1 MVLGSD
7 NAQNPIAS
15 GQGPSPDDDQMIG
28 GDLSVIQAINQY
40 RIESEDARRDRIS
53 KNDEN
58 WDLYLGR
65 QDFSYKQ
72 DGQSREVLPK
82 VAISAEQT
90 AAMIKRGMVQF
101 GPYYSVKLDPM
112 LEPIVEGRQIASIL
126 DCFLNDLWTP
136 NKGDTGNFPT
146 VISDAVKQALF
157 KSLVVLK
164 VHGAYKKHRDFTFER
179 GKALL
184 SEEDTERWHLRIDLV
199 RVEDYYPDPTGDG
212 LYEIHRV
219 EKDLHEV
226 LELAEEGI
234 YDKEMCQRL
243 VGTSNE
249 RHDDEELSD
258 EDRAQVEATHPGFRR
273 RVVLDEFWGTLLN
286 RDGTV
291 AHRNVIA
298 TVANERFL
306 IRPPEPNPFWHQES
320 PFIAEPLI
328 RVPFSVWHKAIY
340 DHATDLNI
348 ALNELFNLMVDG
360 GMATVHGVKQIR
372 IEDLEDP
379 GQVEG
384 GIKPG
389 VTLAVKQTLPHN
401 AKVLETVS
409 EGEVPQDAMAM
420 FEVINREFQT
430 AAMTNELK
438 VGALPPRQVLATEI
452 MESSQSQNMM
462 LDGMVGDLENNVM
475 SAALRKAWLNVL
487 QNADVIPESAFASAT
502 DRRVAMI
509 LMRSSPEERYAL
521 FANKAQFRV
530 NGLTATLT
538 KALDFQ
544 KIMALLQAV
553 GTNPAML
560 QVFLQDY
567 SAQKLLA
574 QLIRTL
580 GLNPDD
586 LRKTFEERMAAQQQ
600 QQLSQVSAANQMLG
614 GGPQNAEGQPGGGGA
629 AGPGA
634 GGSPEIAGIQQMAN
648 PTTGMP
654 PVMG

>member
-1 MVLGSD
+1 MVLGSNTAD
-7 NAQNPIAS
+7 NPIAS
-15 GQGPSPDDDQMIG
+15 GRGPSPADDMMLEN
-28 GDLSVIQAINQY
+28 DLSVIQAINSF
-40 RIESEDARRDRIS
+40 RIESEDSRRDRMV

-58 WDLYLGR
+58 WDMYQGK
-65 QDFSYKQ
+65 QDFSNKME
-72 DGQSREVLPK
+72 GQSREVLPK

-90 AAMIKRGMVQF
+90 AAMIKRGMIQF
-101 GPYYSVKLDPM
+101 GPYYQVKIDPA
-112 LEPIVEGRQIASIL
+112 LEPIVEGRQIASVL

-136 NKGDTGNFPT
+136 NQGDTGNFPT
-146 VISDAVKQALF
+146 VVSDGVKQALF
-157 KSLVVLK
+157 KSLFIVK
-164 VHGAYKKHRDFTFER
+164 VHGNYKKHRDFTFER

-184 SEEDTERWHLRIDLV
+184 SENDVERWHLRIDLV
-199 RVEDYYPDPTGDG
+199 RVEDYYPDPTGAG

-226 LELAEEGI
+226 LAAAEEGI
-234 YDKEMCQRL
+234 YDQAMVNKL
-243 VGTSNE
+243 LDTSNE
-249 RHDDEELSD
+249 RPDDEELSD
-258 EDRAQVEATHPGFRR
+258 EERNQNETTHPSFRK

-291 AHRNVIA
+291 AHRNVVA
-298 TVANERFL
+298 TVANERYL
-306 IRPPEPNPFWHQES
+306 IRKPEPNPFWHQES
-320 PFIAEPLI
+320 PFCAAPLI

-360 GMATVHGVKQIR
+360 GMATVHGVKQLR

-379 GQVEG
+379 AQVEG

-389 VTLAVKQTLPHN
+389 LTLAVKQTLPHN

-420 FEVINREFQT
+420 FELINREFTT
-430 AAMTNELK
+430 ASMTNELK
-438 VGALPPRQVLATEI
+438 IGSLPPRQVLATEVI
-452 MESSQSQNMM
+452 ESSQSQNLM

-475 SAALRKAWLNVL
+475 GPILRKSWLNVL
-487 QNADVIPESAFASAT
+487 QMADVIPESAFTSAT
-502 DRRVAMI
+502 DRKVAMI
-509 LMRSSPEERYAL
+509 LMRAKPEERYAL

-553 GTNPAML
+553 GTNPNML
-560 QVFLQDY
+560 QAFLTDY
-567 SAQKLLA
+567 SAQKILV

-586 LRKTFEERMAAQQQ
+586 LRKSFEEKQQEAQE
-600 QQLSQVSAANQMLG
+600 LAKTSAANEFIQ

-629 AGPGA
+629 AGSGT
-634 GGSPEIAGIQQMAN
+634 GGSPMTAQVQQQAN
-648 PTTGMP
+648 PATGMP
-654 PVMG
+654 PVM

>member
-1 MVLGSD
+1 MVLGSG
-7 NAQNPIAS
+7 NVPNPIAD
-15 GQGPSPDDDQMIG
+15 GQGPSPEDDKLMDDG
-28 GDLSVIQAINQY
+28 LSVIQAIQQY
-40 RIESEDARRDRIS
+40 RIEAEDARRDRVA
-53 KNDEN
+53 KNDQN

-65 QDFSYKQ
+65 QDFSGKQ
-72 DGQSREVLPK
+72 EGQSTEVLPK

-101 GPYYSVKLDPM
+101 GEYYTVKVDPM
-112 LEPIVEGRQIASIL
+112 LADKVEGRQIAAIL
-126 DCFLNDLWTP
+126 NCFLDDLWTP

-157 KSLVVLK
+157 KSLIILK
-164 VHGAYKKHRDFTFER
+164 VHGNYKKHRDFKFEK
-179 GKALL
+179 GTATL
-184 SEEDTERWHLRIDLV
+184 STEDTERWHLRIDLV
-199 RVEDYYPDPTGDG
+199 RVEDYYVDPTGDG

-219 EKDLHEV
+219 ERDLHEV
-226 LELAEEGI
+226 LAAAEEGI
-234 YDKEMCQRL
+234 YDKAMVRKL
-243 VGTSNE
+243 VDTSFE
-249 RHDDEELSD
+249 RPDDEELSD
-258 EDRAQVEATHPGFRR
+258 NDRAQVEATHPGFRR

-291 AHRNVIA
+291 AHRNVVA
-298 TVANERFL
+298 TVANDRFL
-306 IRPPEPNPFWHQES
+306 IRKPEPNPFWHQES
-320 PFIAEPLI
+320 PFVAAPLV

-340 DHATDLNI
+340 DHATDLNL

-360 GMATVHGVKQIR
+360 AMATVHGVKQLR

-384 GIKPG
+384 GIKAG
-389 VTLAVKQTLPHN
+389 ITLAVKQTLPHN
-401 AKVLETVS
+401 AKVLETVT

-420 FEVINREFQT
+420 FEMINREFQT

-438 VGALPPRQVLATEI
+438 VGALPPRQVLASEI

-475 SAALRKAWLNVL
+475 SQALRKAWLNVL
-487 QNADVIPESAFASAT
+487 QMADVIPESAFTSAT

-509 LMRSSPEERYAL
+509 IMRASPEERYAL
-521 FANKAQFRV
+521 FANKASFKV
-530 NGLTATLT
+530 NGITATLT

-553 GTNPAML
+553 GTNPALL
-560 QVFLQDY
+560 QVFLADY
-567 SAQKLLA
+567 SAQRVLA

-580 GLNPDD
+580 GLSPDE
-586 LRKTFEERMAAQQQ
+586 LKKSFEEQQAAAQE
-600 QQLSQVSAANQMLG
+600 QQLSQVNAANQFLG
-614 GGPQNAEGQPGGGGA
+614 GGPQNAEGEPGGGGA

-634 GGSPEIAGIQQMAN
+634 GGSPQVAGIQQMAN
-648 PTTGMP
+648 PATGMP
-654 PVMG
+654 PVG

>member
-1 MVLGSD
+1 MVLGSG
-7 NAQNPIAS
+7 NTQNPIAS
-15 GQGPSPDDDQMIG
+15 GQGPSPDDDELMG
-28 GDLSVIQAINQY
+28 GDLSVIQAINAY
-40 RIESEDARRDRIS
+40 RIESDDARRDRIAQ
-53 KNDEN
+53 NDEN
-58 WDLYLGR
+58 WDMYMGR
-65 QDFSYKQ
+65 QDFSGKQ
-72 DGQSREVLPK
+72 EGQSTEVLPK

-101 GPYYSVKLDPM
+101 GAYYTVKLDPQ
-112 LEPIVEGRQIASIL
+112 LDPLVEGRQVAALL
-126 DCFLNDLWTP
+126 DCFLDDLWTP

-157 KSLVVLK
+157 KSLVILK
-164 VHGAYKKHRDFTFER
+164 VHGSYKKHRDFTFER
-179 GKALL
+179 GEAVL

-226 LELAEEGI
+226 LAMAEEGV
-234 YDKEMCQRL
+234 YDKEMVNRL
-243 VGTSNE
+243 IDTSFE
-249 RHDDEELSD
+249 RPEDEELSD
-258 EDRAQVEATHPGFRR
+258 HDRAQMESTKPSFRK

-291 AHRNVIA
+291 AHRNVLA

-320 PFIAEPLI
+320 PFVAAPLI

-340 DHATDLNI
+340 DHATALNI
-348 ALNELFNLMVDG
+348 ALNELFNMMVDG
-360 GMATVHGVKQIR
+360 AMATVHGVKQLR

-384 GIKPG
+384 GIKAG
-389 VTLAVKQTLPHN
+389 ITLAVKQTLPHN
-401 AKVLETVS
+401 AKVLETVT

-420 FEVINREFQT
+420 FEMINREFTT

-475 SAALRKAWLNVL
+475 SQVLRKAFLNIL
-487 QNADVIPESAFASAT
+487 QMADVIPESAFTSAT
-502 DRRVAMI
+502 DRKVAMI
-509 LMRSSPEERYAL
+509 LMRAKPEERYAL
-521 FANKAQFRV
+521 FANKAQFKV

-544 KIMALLQAV
+544 KIMALLQAIS
-553 GTNPAML
+553 TNPSLL
-560 QVFLQDY
+560 QVFLTDY
-567 SAQKLLA
+567 SAQKVLV

-586 LRKTFEERMAAQQQ
+586 LKKSFEERQQAAQNQE
-600 QQLSQVSAANQMLG
+600 LSQVGAANQFLG
-614 GGPQNAEGQPGGGGA
+614 GGPQNAEGQAAGVA

-634 GGSPEIAGIQQMAN
+634 GGSPQVAGIQQMAN
-648 PTTGMP
+648 PATGMP
-654 PVMG
+654 PVG

>member
-1 MVLGSD
+1 MVLGTN
-7 NAQNPIAS
+7 NAENPIAS
-15 GQGPSPDDDQMIG
+15 GQGPSPEDDMLLEE
-28 GDLSVIQAINQY
+28 DLSVIQAINAF
-40 RIESEDARRDRIS
+40 RIESEDSRRDRMV

-58 WDLYLGR
+58 WDLYQGK
-65 QDFSYKQ
+65 QDFSYKM

-101 GPYYSVKLDPM
+101 GPYYQVKIDPM

-136 NKGDTGNFPT
+136 NAGDTGNFPT
-146 VISDAVKQALF
+146 VVSDGVKQALF
-157 KSLVVLK
+157 KSLFVVK
-164 VHGAYKKHRDFTFER
+164 VHGNYKKHRDFTFEK
-179 GKALL
+179 GNALL
-184 SEEDTERWHLRIDLV
+184 SEDDTERWHLRIDLV
-199 RVEDYYPDPTGDG
+199 RVEDYYPDPTGAG

-219 EKDLHEV
+219 ERDLHEV
-226 LELAEEGI
+226 LAAAEEGI
-234 YDKEMCQRL
+234 YDKEMVNKL
-243 VGTSNE
+243 LDTSQE
-249 RHDDEELSD
+249 RPDDEELSD
-258 EDRAQVEATHPGFRR
+258 EERNQNETTHPSFRK

-286 RDGTV
+286 RNGTI
-291 AHRNVIA
+291 AHRNVVA
-298 TVANERFL
+298 TVANEKYL
-306 IRPPEPNPFWHQES
+306 IRKPEPNPFWHQES
-320 PFIAEPLI
+320 PFCAAPLI

-360 GMATVHGVKQIR
+360 GMATVHGVKQLR

-389 VTLAVKQTLPHN
+389 ITLAVKQTLPHN

-409 EGEVPQDAMAM
+409 QGEVPQDAMAM
-420 FEVINREFQT
+420 FEMINREFVT
-430 AAMTNELK
+430 ASMTNELK
-438 VGALPPRQVLATEI
+438 IGSLPPRQVLATEVI
-452 MESSQSQNMM
+452 ESSQSQNLM

-475 SAALRKAWLNVL
+475 SPILRKSWLNVL
-487 QNADVIPESAFASAT
+487 QMADVIPESAFTSAT
-502 DRRVAMI
+502 DRKVAMI
-509 LMRSSPEERYAL
+509 LMRAKPEERYAL
-521 FANKAQFRV
+521 FANKAQFKV

-553 GTNPAML
+553 GTNPNML
-560 QVFLQDY
+560 QAFLTDY
-567 SAQKLLA
+567 SAAKILA

-586 LRKTFEERMAAQQQ
+586 LKKSFEEKQQEAQE
-600 QQLSQVSAANQMLG
+600 LAKTKAANEFLG
-614 GGPQNAEGQPGGGGA
+614 GGPQNAEGEPGGGGM
-629 AGPGA
+629 AGPGS
-634 GGSPEIAGIQQMAN
+634 GGSSMVAQAQQQAN
-648 PTTGMP
+648 PATGMP
-654 PVMG
+654 PIM